1 VRIVISGSSGLVG
14 TALVQQLRRDGHE
27 VVRLVRG
34 DGAPSADGADAVP
47 WDPAGGH
54 LDPAALEGADAVVN
68 LSGAGIGDH
77 RWTEAYKRT
86 LAESRIRPTNLLAEA
101 IAARADGPRVLLSA
115 SGVHFYGDRGD
126 EVLDEAS
133 TPGSGFL
140 PALVRDWEAST
151 ATAQAAGARVVHLR
165 SGVVLTPD
173 AGALQRMLPLF
184 KLGVGGRF
192 GSGRQWMSWIT
203 LADEV
208 RAIVHLLHS
217 QRSGPVNLTAPQP
230 VRNAE
235 LAAALGAALRRPA
248 IVPVPKFGPRLVLGS
263 ELADTLLFQS
273 ERVLP
278 GVLSDDGFQFSHPDL
293 PTALEELLARKRSG

>member
-1 VRIVISGSSGLVG
+1 MRIVISGSSGLVG
-14 TALVQQLRRDGHE
+14 TALVQQLRHDGHD

-34 DGAPSADGADAVP
+34 DRAPAADAVP
-47 WDPAGGH
+47 WDPAGGR
-54 LDPAALEGADAVVN
+54 LDPAALDGADAVVN

-86 LAESRIRPTNLLAEA
+86 LAESRTRPTNLLAEA
-101 IAARADGPRVLLSA
+101 IAAGADGPRVLLSA

-133 TPGSGFL
+133 APGSGFL

-151 ATAQAAGARVVHLR
+151 ATAEAAGARVVHLR

-173 AGALQRMLPLF
+173 GGALRRMLPLF

-192 GSGRQWMSWIT
+192 GSGRQWMSWIS

-208 RAIVHLLHS
+208 RAIIHLLHS
-217 QRSGPVNLTAPQP
+217 QRSGPVNLTAPHP

-235 LAAALGAALRRPA
+235 LASTLGAVLRRPA

-273 ERVLP
+273 QRVLP
-278 GVLSDDGFQFSHPDL
+278 GVLTDDGFQFTHADL
-293 PTALEELLARKRSG
+293 RGALDGLLAPKRAG

>member
-14 TALVQQLRRDGHE
+14 TALVQQLRHDGHD

-34 DGAPSADGADAVP
+34 DGAPAADAVP
-47 WDPAGGH
+47 WDPARGR

-86 LAESRIRPTNLLAEA
+86 LAESRTRPTNLLAEA

-151 ATAQAAGARVVHLR
+151 ATAEAAGARVVHLR

-173 AGALQRMLPLF
+173 GGALRRMLPLF

-192 GSGRQWMSWIT
+192 GSGRQWMSWIS

-208 RAIVHLLHS
+208 RAIIHLL
-217 QRSGPVNLTAPQP
+217 RSERAGPVNLTAPHP

-235 LAAALGAALRRPA
+235 LASTLGAALRRPA

-273 ERVLP
+273 QRVLP
-278 GVLSDDGFQFSHPDL
+278 GVLTDDGFQFTHADL
-293 PTALEELLARKRSG
+293 RGALDGLLAAKRAG